1 MGWCTKLNEKEYKLR
16 QLVNMLSSI
25 RGRHTELVSFYIAAG
40 SDLPSKMRQI
50 AQEAST
56 ASNIKSKTVRKN
68 VVNAL
73 EKILQELKKYKKV
86 PENGLVVFC
95 GNTSKEE
102 GNPKYEIWAIEPPEP
117 LKVSLYRCDQT
128 FVLDPLKEMLEH
140 KKTYGLIVLDVR
152 NADIG
157 ILKGK
162 SILSLKEL
170 ESLVPGKF
178 RKGGQSAVR
187 FQREREGLKRDF
199 LKKVADMARS
209 IFSQFDI
216 SGIIVGGPGPVKE
229 EFVNYLPTD
238 LKKKVIAIKDTGYTG
253 EYGLQELVERSE
265 DVLREEEIMREKD
278 LVKEFLS
285 KIAKGDPDV
294 VYGEKQVKQAL
305 SEGMVGKLLISEGL
319 QKEKVEEFVEL
330 AKKFDTK
337 VELISRDTREG
348 EQFYEM
354 GGIAGYLRF

>member
-1 MGWCTKLNEKEYKLR
+1 MNEKEYMLRKLIEK
-16 QLVNMLSSI
+16 LSSI

-73 EKILQELKKYKKV
+73 EKILQELRKYRKL
-86 PENGLVVFC
+86 PENGLVIFC

-117 LKVSLYRCDQT
+117 LKVNLYRCDQN
-128 FVLDPLKEMLEH
+128 FILDPLKEMLEH

-157 ILKGK
+157 LLKGK
-162 SILSLKEL
+162 AVLSLKEL

-199 LKKVADMARS
+199 LKKVAELARD
-209 IFSQFDI
+209 IFSKFEI
-216 SGIIVGGPGPVKE
+216 SGILIGGPGPVKE
-229 EFVNYLPTD
+229 ELINYLPTE

-253 EYGLQELVERSE
+253 EYGLHELVERSE
-265 DVLREEEIMREKD
+265 DVLKEEEITREKNI
-278 LVKEFLS
+278 VKEFLT

-294 VYGEKQVKQAL
+294 VYGMGEVKKAL
-305 SEGMVGKLLISEGL
+305 EEGMVGKLLISEGL
-319 QKEKVEEFVEL
+319 KKEIVEELVEI

-354 GGIAGYLRF
+354 GGVAGYLRY